1 MPTDKNIQ
9 DLANENQR
17 LLAENTQFKD
27 FVIRVASMKTY
38 GEWIDEF
45 GTTSN
50 LKETAILLLGG
61 HQAPEAI
68 APKPK
73 FERADIVRIMHG
85 GNKGKLGQI
94 TQATGFGSDYMVQV
108 METGQHER
116 YHELELEAY
125 QAPKPD
131 LSFTAHDDATS
142 HGCRMCGNEYKSLN
156 EDGYC
161 SSCWTVWK
169 S

>member
-1 MPTDKNIQ
+1 MTTDKKLQ

-61 HQAPEAI
+61 YQAPEAI
-68 APKPK
+68 
-73 FERADIVRIMHG
+73 
-85 GNKGKLGQI
+85 
-94 TQATGFGSDYMVQV
+94 
-108 METGQHER
+108 
-116 YHELELEAY
+116 
-125 QAPKPD
+125 APKPD

-142 HGCRMCGNEYKSLN
+142 NGCKMCGNEYKSLN
-156 EDGYC
+156 AEGYC